1 MCSSISSDQ
10 YSCDCTQ
17 TGYKGTDCDVG
28 SIVTP
33 DFPILTAGVPSQIL
47 SFQASPPSKSITLTL
62 IGRGLEFDLVQLV
75 FQNGGSR
82 NQYLK
87 ITAQE
92 PGLYFIR
99 YSLSGLSASEF
110 QLPQE
115 DILFVRSKHSTTETP
130 ENQPWSNKFP
140 SGCHKQPL
148 DKCPHTNDVIFAT
161 STSPWLTFGPTATTK
176 GVVNVEIG
184 ATNVPLSLVGT
195 NLLKPTQVSAPEQQ
209 CGEKEISYSF
219 EQIMK
224 SRMFIRS
231 FLSAVNE
238 SFPKW
243 LTVTLRN
250 NSLLGKVRL
259 SEFKARYLAGKYLQD
274 YHDIGQGQPI
284 NDESF
289 YSLLSS
295 QNLNLTIDDNL
306 DVLRSRGRNVP
317 LSLAI
322 DLCSP
327 APKNLIIRPS
337 LEDMDLA
344 NDNSVVKSLR
354 ENGWNINF
362 YSLQFSK
369 KKLIKKFHKNRF
381 WNGKLFFEASLST
394 SGNLGIVSSF
404 TKSFKSTNLVSSH
417 MEFEGTIVADLSN
430 IDNVRSQAYFQIDNL
445 HKYHNSEIY
454 EMICSL
460 VYFKGKHCFLP
471 KLNRQHRNAQ
481 LQSFLFYWKKYNKT
495 KALSCS
501 EQ

>member
-28 SIVTP
+28 SIITP
-33 DFPILTAGVPSQIL
+33 DFPTLTAGVPSQL
-47 SFQASPPSKSITLTL
+47 LAFQASPPSHSITLTL
-62 IGRGLEFDLVQLV
+62 IGRGLEFDSSQLV

-87 ITAQE
+87 ITARQ
-92 PGLYFIR
+92 PGQYFIR
-99 YSLSGLSASEF
+99 YSLSGASAGEF
-110 QLPQE
+110 QLPQQ
-115 DILFVRSKHSTTETP
+115 DILFVRSKHFTAETL
-130 ENQPWSNKFP
+130 ENELWSNEIP

-148 DKCPHTNDVIFAT
+148 DKCPHTNDIIFAA
-161 STSPWLTFGPTATTK
+161 STSPWLTFGPLTTTK

-184 ATNVPLSLVGT
+184 ETNIPLSLLGT
-195 NLLKPTQVSAPEQQ
+195 NIFTPIQVSAPERQ
-209 CGEKEISYSF
+209 CGEKELVSYSS
-219 EQIMK
+219 EEIMK
-224 SRMFIRS
+224 SHMLIRS

-243 LTVTLRN
+243 LAVTLRN
-250 NSLLGKVRL
+250 NSDSGKVRL
-259 SEFKARYLAGKYLQD
+259 SEFETRYLAGKHLQD
-274 YHDIGQGQPI
+274 YDIGEGQPI

-289 YSLLSS
+289 FSLLSS
-295 QNLNLTIDDNL
+295 QNLNLTIDNNL
-306 DVLRSRGRNVP
+306 DLLGSRDRNVP

-327 APKNLIIRPS
+327 APKNLIVRPS
-337 LEDMDLA
+337 LEDMDIV

-404 TKSFKSTNLVSSH
+404 TKSFKSTTLVSSH
-417 MEFEGTIVADLSN
+417 IEFEGTIVADLNN
-430 IDNVRSQAYFQIDNL
+430 IDNVRSQAFLDINHL
-445 HKYHNSEIY
+445 HKYHNSDIY
-454 EMICSL
+454 EMIFRL
-460 VYFKGKHCFLP
+460 V
-471 KLNRQHRNAQ
+471 
-481 LQSFLFYWKKYNKT
+481 
-495 KALSCS
+495 
-501 EQ
+501 

>member
-1 MCSSISSDQ
+1 MISLLTHCSFLEIKVCQPNPCLHGGVCSSISSDQ

-28 SIVTP
+28 SIITP
-33 DFPILTAGVPSQIL
+33 DFPTLTAGVPSQ
-47 SFQASPPSKSITLTL
+47 SVWFQASPPSHSITLTI
-62 IGRGLEFDLVQLV
+62 IGRGLEFDPSQLV
-75 FQNGGSR
+75 FQNGGTR

-87 ITAQE
+87 IIARE

-99 YSLSGLSASEF
+99 YSLSGPSASEF
-110 QLPQE
+110 QLPQQ

-130 ENQPWSNKFP
+130 ENESWSNKFP

-148 DKCPHTNDVIFAT
+148 DKCPHTNDVIFAA
-161 STSPWLTFGPTATTK
+161 STSPWLTFGSLKTTK

-184 ATNVPLSLVGT
+184 DTNVPLSLVGT
-195 NLLKPTQVSAPEQQ
+195 NVLQSTQVSAPERQ
-209 CGEKEISYSF
+209 CGEKEGSYSS

-224 SRMFIRS
+224 SHMFIRS

-250 NSLLGKVRL
+250 NSSSGKVRL
-259 SEFKARYLAGKYLQD
+259 SEFETRYLAGKYLQD
-274 YHDIGQGQPI
+274 NDIGQGQPI
-284 NDESF
+284 NEESF

-306 DVLRSRGRNVP
+306 DVLGSRARNVP

-327 APKNLIIRPS
+327 APKNLIVRPS
-337 LEDMDLA
+337 LEHMDLA

-354 ENGWNINF
+354 KNGWNINF

-369 KKLIKKFHKNRF
+369 QKLIKKFLKSLF
-381 WNGKLFFEASLST
+381 WNGKLFFEASSST

-404 TKSFKSTNLVSSH
+404 TKSFKSTTLVSSH
-417 MEFEGTIVADLSN
+417 IEFEGTIVADLNN
-430 IDNVRSQAYFQIDNL
+430 IDNVRSQAFFDIDHL
-445 HKYHNSEIY
+445 HK
-454 EMICSL
+454 
-460 VYFKGKHCFLP
+460 
-471 KLNRQHRNAQ
+471 
-481 LQSFLFYWKKYNKT
+481 
-495 KALSCS
+495 
-501 EQ
+501 

>member
-28 SIVTP
+28 SIITP
-33 DFPILTAGVPSQIL
+33 HFPILTAGVPSQSL
-47 SFQASPPSKSITLTL
+47 LFQASPPSHSITLTL
-62 IGRGLEFDLVQLV
+62 IGRGLEFDLSQIV
-75 FQNGGSR
+75 FQNGGSK

-110 QLPQE
+110 QLPQQ
-115 DILFVRSKHSTTETP
+115 DILFVRSKYFTTETP
-130 ENQPWSNKFP
+130 ENEPWSSNMP

-148 DKCPHTNDVIFAT
+148 DKCPYTNDVIFAA
-161 STSPWLTFGPTATTK
+161 STTPWLTFGALKTTK
-176 GVVNVEIG
+176 GVVNLEIG

-195 NLLKPTQVSAPEQQ
+195 NLHKPTQIPTPERQ
-209 CGEKEISYSF
+209 CSEKEVSYSF
-219 EQIMK
+219 EHIVK
-224 SRMFIRS
+224 SDMLIRS
-231 FLSAVNE
+231 FLNAANE

-250 NSLLGKVRL
+250 NSSSGKVRL
-259 SEFKARYLAGKYLQD
+259 SELKTRYLAGKYLQD
-274 YHDIGQGQPI
+274 NDIGEGQPI

-306 DVLRSRGRNVP
+306 DVLGSRGRNVP

-322 DLCSP
+322 DLCSA
-327 APKNLIIRPS
+327 APKNLIVRPS

-404 TKSFKSTNLVSSH
+404 TKSFKSTTLVSSH
-417 MEFEGTIVADLSN
+417 IEFEGTIVADLNN
-430 IDNVRSQAYFQIDNL
+430 IDSVRSQAFFDIDHVL
-445 HKYHNSEIY
+445 
-454 EMICSL
+454 
-460 VYFKGKHCFLP
+460 
-471 KLNRQHRNAQ
+471 A
-481 LQSFLFYWKKYNKT
+481 
-495 KALSCS
+495 
-501 EQ
+501 